1 MALKINVVLLKCR
14 HYSNIGN
21 TASMFT
27 HSTTPSTV
35 MRWIMTRP
43 SILERLIEYK
53 YWPGN

>member
-27 HSTTPSTV
+27 HSMTPSTV